1 VRLGFLGPLSK
12 VCKKDAAAVSFVD
25 QKGKERS
32 ESESCQGSLGGIT
45 CQRCPARCAAAAA
58 AAAAADDDDDDA
70 AAGRGER
77 PISSPRLHF
86 VRLIDAHLLPGCAS
100 IGCRKQ
106 WWQWRCWRRRQRRQ
120 RRWQQHK

>member
-32 ESESCQGSLGGIT
+32 ESCQGSLGGIT

-58 AAAAADDDDDDA
+58 ADDDDDDDA
-70 AAGRGER
+70 AAAAGRGGR

-86 VRLIDAHLLPGCAS
+86 VRLINAHLLPGCAS
-100 IGCRKQ
+100 IGCREQ
-106 WWQWRCWRRRQRRQ
+106 
-120 RRWQQHK
+120 